1 MPIYALQLLSNGV
14 FCASFPSGTPRQG
27 DNFMAR
33 RQFLAQLL
41 GLPFLSFGS
50 TAEESKK
57 SLKIMIKSA
66 WGSDD
71 PTKAAFPFLHGSA
84 LADAGHEVQIFL
96 LGEATSLMR
105 KATANSVI
113 LSAGLHSAKLWK
125 NLAPNTS
132 LSLLEELA
140 AGRVA
145 SRKPISPTGTLNS
158 ATPPSLSALS
168 NGPTASSPSK
178 SVVPHRPSLHVPV
191 FAFSS
196 SSA

>member
-1 MPIYALQLLSNGV
+1 
-14 FCASFPSGTPRQG
+14 
-27 DNFMAR
+27 MAR

-41 GLPFLSFGS
+41 GLPFLSFGA
-50 TAEESKK
+50 TAEESRK

-113 LSAGLHSAKLWK
+113 PVGWPPLGETMEKLGAKHI
-125 NLAPNTS
+125 T
-132 LSLLEELA
+132 
-140 AGRVA
+140 
-145 SRKPISPTGTLNS
+145 I
-158 ATPPSLSALS
+158 
-168 NGPTASSPSK
+168 
-178 SVVPHRPSLHVPV
+178 
-191 FAFSS
+191 FA
-196 SSA
+196 